1 MQSIPMTVAGLK
13 DQFEHYQRVEDEFR
27 KNMVTARRLWTEARK
42 DRKLAYRKWQ
52 KKLKATK

>member
-1 MQSIPMTVAGLK
+1 MTVAGLK